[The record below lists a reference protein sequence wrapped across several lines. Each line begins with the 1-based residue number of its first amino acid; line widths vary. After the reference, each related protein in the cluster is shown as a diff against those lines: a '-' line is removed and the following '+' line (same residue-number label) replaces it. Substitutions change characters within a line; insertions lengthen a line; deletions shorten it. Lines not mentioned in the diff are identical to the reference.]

1 MISNSQRKYYFS
13 QVLPVLHGAWQKLNS
28 QKIDQTTAHN
38 RIKFTFKFESLTKLN
53 ESDFET
59 ILKKIKNY
67 AFSEFNLLIH

>member
-1 MISNSQRKYYFS
+1 MITKIQQKYYFG

-28 QKIDQTTAHN
+28 QKIDTKTAHN

-53 ESDFET
+53 QTEFDE

-67 AFSEFNLLIH
+67 ALLEYNLNIF

>member
-1 MISNSQRKYYFS
+1 MISISQRKYYFS

-28 QKIDQTTAHN
+28 HKIDQKTAHN

>member
-1 MISNSQRKYYFS
+1 MISISQRKYYYS

-28 QKIDQTTAHN
+28 QKIDKETAHN
-38 RIKFTFKFESLTKLN
+38 RIKFTFKFESLTKIN
-53 ESDFET
+53 ESDFEQ